1 MTNGYALP
9 SASGLAEIGQRLSTL
24 DESQRDVLRQALR
37 IGLQLDTQ
45 VTHGQA
51 SQIVSQAYCSA
62 LPVACSRH
70 SPLLWASFAVLVL
83 GGGVFGNERAWI
95 FAAVGRVLRLYPATG
110 LNVAIVSYGSLN
122 RGVRSFLA
130 ELA

>member
-9 SASGLAEIGQRLSTL
+9 LASGLAEIGQRLSAL

-70 SPLLWASFAVLVL
+70 SPQLWVSFAVLVL
-83 GGGVFGNERAWI
+83 EGGVFGNDRAWI
-95 FAAVGRVLRLYPATG
+95 FSAVGRVLRLYPATG

>member
-1 MTNGYALP
+1 VLLGNTQQRLWCITNGYALP
-9 SASGLAEIGQRLSTL
+9 SASGLAEIGQRLSAL

-62 LPVACSRH
+62 LPVAYSRH
-70 SPLLWASFAVLVL
+70 SPQLWVSFAVLVL
-83 GGGVFGNERAWI
+83 EAVYLETTGRGFFQLSGGFCGCIRQQV
-95 FAAVGRVLRLYPATG
+95 
-110 LNVAIVSYGSLN
+110 
-122 RGVRSFLA
+122 
-130 ELA
+130 

>member
-62 LPVACSRH
+62 LPVAYSRH
-70 SPLLWASFAVLVL
+70 SPQLWVSFAVLLL
-83 GGGVFGNERAWI
+83 GGGVFGNDRAWI

>member
-9 SASGLAEIGQRLSTL
+9 SASGLAEIGQRLSAL

-62 LPVACSRH
+62 LPVAYSRH
-70 SPLLWASFAVLVL
+70 SPQLWVSFAVLVL
-83 GGGVFGNERAWI
+83 E
-95 FAAVGRVLRLYPATG
+95 AVYLETTGRGFLRLSG
-110 LNVAIVSYGSLN
+110 GFCDCIRQRV
-122 RGVRSFLA
+122 
-130 ELA
+130 